1 MTADAATATADPVA
15 VLGET
20 MAWFSSYFEKVHKL
34 FGKRQ
39 RRLVVEA
46 ASAETVFATFWA
58 EAARLYGDDDDCV
71 DSDDCVALQEP
82 EEALS
87 SLLVL
92 TGDLAEADAYRAVR
106 QSLALS
112 FSLLGLEP
120 LFTLS
125 AFHPKDTFEIKKN
138 EDGTRSWET
147 TLPHPLIH
155 VVKKMKA
162 YAA

>member
-1 MTADAATATADPVA
+1 MSTVSPPTFPPEHNLQAANAPP
-15 VLGET
+15 
-20 MAWFSSYFEKVHKL
+20 SSTNQP
-34 FGKRQ
+34 R
-39 RRLVVEA
+39 
-46 ASAETVFATFWA
+46 
-58 EAARLYGDDDDCV
+58 GDDDVCV